1 MDIAPTSDEVVSKEM
16 AQSIEMAIMAT
27 MTALA
32 DVDAQVAATG
42 TALAL
47 SAGGGDGA
55 AGDSESEG
63 GLSSNPLMWPAIIG
77 ISAGAVALSV
87 FGVRVVRKRRG
98 SR

>member
-1 MDIAPTSDEVVSKEM
+1 
-16 AQSIEMAIMAT
+16 MAT

-63 GLSSNPLMWPAIIG
+63 GLVSSNTLMWLTFIG
-77 ISAGAVALSV
+77 ISAGAVALSI
-87 FGVRVVRKRRG
+87 FGIRVVRKRR
-98 SR
+98 SSL